1 MLKADTHII
10 RTILGAGLDKRDKVN
25 KADANAEAVTNCGI
39 TIPINNRQRIARLG
53 EGDPML
59 LCDEC
64 LSRLMLIE

>member
-1 MLKADTHII
+1 MTKLNTHII
-10 RTILGAGLDKRDKVN
+10 RTIIGAGLDKRDKVN

-39 TIPINNRQRIARLG
+39 IIPINNRQRIARLG